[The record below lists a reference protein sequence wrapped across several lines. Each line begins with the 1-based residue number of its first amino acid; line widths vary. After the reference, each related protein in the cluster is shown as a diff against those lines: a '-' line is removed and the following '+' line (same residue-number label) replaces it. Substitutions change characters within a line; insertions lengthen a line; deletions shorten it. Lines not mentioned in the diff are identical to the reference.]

1 MLTES
6 QVREIVQSSL
16 KATGVTQTAGR
27 LGDAGVTD
35 DMLKSLVIKLASDPT
50 SGVPRFQHV
59 FDVNKAFDSIDV
71 NTTIEDLPNLVQRLS
86 AGKLCSNPT
95 NPHEQTCCPYPPTCP
110 ICGYPVR

>member
-50 SGVPRFQHV
+50 SGVIR
-59 FDVNKAFDSIDV
+59 AFS
-71 NTTIEDLPNLVQRLS
+71 T
-86 AGKLCSNPT
+86 CSM
-95 NPHEQTCCPYPPTCP
+95 
-110 ICGYPVR
+110 